1 MYILFIYIIER
12 ELYKVHDYGIWY
24 RYKKESERER
34 EYMKE
39 EITVPDLLEGLLGS
53 AWGSGNLRSW
63 SIDSRLA

>member
-1 MYILFIYIIER
+1 MD
-12 ELYKVHDYGIWY
+12 VYGIDI
-24 RYKKESERER
+24 RKKVRERER
-34 EYMKE
+34 IYMKE